1 MRKVVF
7 VLIALALS
15 WSLPSILHAQELRE
29 GTWSGSQS
37 NPNNGNTQAVSL
49 EVKKIADPH
58 WRWRASTEE
67 LLSATLIG
75 RQGQFLVSEIRL
87 DAEKLSYSYTLR
99 QGGRVNCNLTRQ
111 QDSSYAGD
119 CVPQDGGGRRLVT
132 LTPPT
137 DSS

>member
-1 MRKVVF
+1 MRRVVF
-7 VLIALALS
+7 ALIALALS

-37 NPNNGNTQAVSL
+37 NPNNGNTQAISL

-67 LLSATLIG
+67 LLSATLTG
-75 RQGQFLVSEIRL
+75 GQLQVLVTDIQL
-87 DAEKLSYSYTLR
+87 DAEKLSYSYTAR
-99 QGGRVNCNLTRQ
+99 QGGRVNCDLTLQ
-111 QDSSYAGD
+111 QGSSYAGE
-119 CVPQDGGGRRLVT
+119 CVRQDGGGRRLVT

>member
-1 MRKVVF
+1 MRRVVF
-7 VLIALALS
+7 ALIALALS

-29 GTWSGSQS
+29 GTWWGSQT

-49 EVKKIADPH
+49 EVKKIEDPH
-58 WRWRASTEE
+58 WRWRAGTEE

-75 RQGQFLVSEIRL
+75 PLGQYLVTEIRL
-87 DAEKLSYSYTLR
+87 DAEKLSYSYTRR
-99 QGGRVNCNLTRQ
+99 QGGRVNCNLILQ
-111 QDSSYAGD
+111 QGSSYAGD
-119 CVPQDGGGRRLVT
+119 CVRQDGGGRRLVT

>member
-1 MRKVVF
+1 MRRVVF
-7 VLIALALS
+7 ALIALALS
-15 WSLPSILHAQELRE
+15 WSLLSILHAQELPE
-29 GTWSGSQS
+29 GTWSGSQT
-37 NPNNGNTQAVSL
+37 NPNNGNTQTFSL

-67 LLSATLIG
+67 LLSATLTG
-75 RQGQFLVSEIRL
+75 GQLQVLVTDIQL
-87 DAEKLSYSYTLR
+87 DGEKLSYSYTAR

-111 QDSSYAGD
+111 QGSSYAGE
-119 CVPQDGGGRRLVT
+119 CVRQDRARRLVT

>member
-1 MRKVVF
+1 MRRVVF
-7 VLIALALS
+7 ALIALALS
-15 WSLPSILHAQELRE
+15 WSLLSILHAQELPE
-29 GTWSGSQS
+29 GTWSGSQT
-37 NPNNGNTQAVSL
+37 NPNNGNTQIFSL

-67 LLSATLIG
+67 LLSATLTG
-75 RQGQFLVSEIRL
+75 GQFQVLVTDIQL
-87 DAEKLSYSYTLR
+87 DAEKLSYSYTAR
-99 QGGRVNCNLTRQ
+99 QGGRVNCNLTLQ
-111 QDSSYAGD
+111 QGSSYAGD